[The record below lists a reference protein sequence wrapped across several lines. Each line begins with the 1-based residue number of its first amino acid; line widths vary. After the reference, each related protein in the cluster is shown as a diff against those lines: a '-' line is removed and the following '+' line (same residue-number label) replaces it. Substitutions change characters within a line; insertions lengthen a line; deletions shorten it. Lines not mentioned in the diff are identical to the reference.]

1 MSGAFLHPALLI
13 VNITIYN
20 VCRMSHTVHPG
31 WLVRWL
37 LGVYGE
43 AVVITIYDVSQ
54 METSGDD
61 TWKQAEATLK
71 AASDALE

>member
-1 MSGAFLHPALLI
+1 
-13 VNITIYN
+13 
-20 VCRMSHTVHPG
+20 MSHTVHPG